1 MIATDK
7 QDIQYLAYKYPASTH
22 YSIQGQPIHDRHM
35 DDKLQEAQEVHA
47 ELHEDYGIVPS
58 VKVQNVLDL
67 LEEKYTQDGIEQTYR
82 QFIRDF
88 EDLAYKKLIT
98 LRGTFGRCRLVKE
111 HTVLEWMKA
120 IDTEDEMKAKY
131 RRAVRCEEPSDMGT
145 HTQHTMDDILNI
157 LESYSQGSDAQ
168 IVERVTTAGQSTL
181 EMA

>member
-1 MIATDK
+1 
-7 QDIQYLAYKYPASTH
+7 
-22 YSIQGQPIHDRHM
+22 M

-67 LEEKYTQDGIEQTYR
+67 LEKKYTQDGIEQTYR

-88 EDLAYKKLIT
+88 EDLAYKKLII

-131 RRAVRCEEPSDMGT
+131 RRAVRCEERAERIDIQIKSRASDMGT

-157 LESYSQGSDAQ
+157 LESYSRGSDAQ
-168 IVERVTTAGQSTL
+168 IVERVTTAVQSTL
-181 EMA
+181 EMT